1 MKPLNNVL
9 FIDDEMHIRQANRQ
23 TLELADFEVTCLE
36 SAEEALELI
45 NDSVYPP

>member
-23 TLELADFEVTCLE
+23 
-36 SAEEALELI
+36 
-45 NDSVYPP
+45 DSGIGGF